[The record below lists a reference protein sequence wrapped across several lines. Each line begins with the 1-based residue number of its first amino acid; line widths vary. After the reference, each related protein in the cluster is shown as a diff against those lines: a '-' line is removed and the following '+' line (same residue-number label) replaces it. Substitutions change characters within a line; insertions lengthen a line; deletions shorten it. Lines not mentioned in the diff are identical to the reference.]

1 MPVDRANASA
11 RTAHKNHTLSSVILG
26 TFYMEL
32 DDVRNHF
39 DEIVVC
45 GVHPEWIEH
54 RLSVEF
60 PPDYASQHAAFEV
73 TVGEVRLPF

>member
-1 MPVDRANASA
+1 
-11 RTAHKNHTLSSVILG
+11 
-26 TFYMEL
+26 MEL
-32 DDVRNHF
+32 DDVRDHF

-60 PPDYASQHAAFEV
+60 PFDYAHKHAGFEV
-73 TVGEVRLPF
+73 IVGEVQCHSVVSLLLLIRLALSSPAC